1 MKKYIDLHTHTKNSD
16 GAHTPEQLCAMAL
29 KAGIGALAITDHGY
43 TEDVTNLRMEFPR
56 LHLIQGIELGTVYF
70 DSTGRDVCPHVVG
83 LGFDPRHPKMQ
94 AVLKQNNPDRAPYIN
109 AILDKL
115 RLCGIDLGTYEDL
128 RKRFPDTRQIGRR
141 DIAVCMKEE
150 GYVSSVQEAYDIYIG
165 AFGERRAFVPNPAR
179 YATLEQTV
187 DAIVSAGGIAVLAHL
202 DYYHMSDDDNIRLVR
217 IFKELAGDRGA
228 MEVYYAS
235 YTPERWAGLRAMA
248 DEVGLM
254 YSAASDFHG
263 QLDGDTLEH
272 GFQIFDC
279 RELMEALGI
288 NCGV

>member
-16 GAHTPEQLCAMAL
+16 GAYTPEQLCAMAL
-29 KAGIGALAITDHGY
+29 KAGIVALAITDHGY
-43 TEDVTNLRMEFPR
+43 TEDITDLRIKFPE
-56 LHLIQGIELGTVYF
+56 LHLIQGMELGTTYM
-70 DSTGRDVCPHVVG
+70 DSTNRNVCPHVVG
-83 LGFDPRHPKMQ
+83 LGFDLTHPKIQ

-115 RLCGIDLGTYEDL
+115 RLCGIDLGTYADL

-165 AFGERRAFVPNPAR
+165 AFGERRAFVSNPAR

-202 DYYHMSDDDNIRLVR
+202 
-217 IFKELAGDRGA
+217 
-228 MEVYYAS
+228 
-235 YTPERWAGLRAMA
+235 GL
-248 DEVGLM
+248 
-254 YSAASDFHG
+254 
-263 QLDGDTLEH
+263 
-272 GFQIFDC
+272 
-279 RELMEALGI
+279 
-288 NCGV
+288 